1 MEQILNSFNNG
12 CIIMKFTKYPI
23 ASLVSSLQIPP
34 RLRGRS
40 VAKGR
45 VLRGFTR
52 GGFYS
57 LDPIA
62 NSPFLDPVVSPVV
75 WHGPITRSKVIG
87 RRTSGGSSKSSGQDR
102 KSGRPRSSVLPKTP
116 GGNKKFLNAYW
127 VKGKPKCKKGYTYNF
142 RRKMCVLDR

>member
-1 MEQILNSFNNG
+1 
-12 CIIMKFTKYPI
+12 MKFPI
-23 ASLVSSLQIPP
+23 ASLVSSMKIPP

-40 VAKGR
+40 EAEGR
-45 VLRGFTR
+45 VFRGFIR

-75 WHGPITRSKVIG
+75 YYGRVKSSKVIG
-87 RRTSGGSSKSSGQDR
+87 RRTSIGSSKSSSQDR
-102 KSGRPRSSVLPKTP
+102 KSGRPRSSVLPKT
-116 GGNKKFLNAYW
+116 GDGNKKFLNAYW